1 MTTAP
6 DPPSDAFNL
15 ERFTKAQGPVWDGV
29 LAELRAGRKDSHWMW
44 FVFPQLATLGRSPT
58 AKHFGLSGLAEA
70 RAFLAHPVL
79 GPRLLQAAGILLQ
92 VPPTDAVAI
101 FGNVDAMKLRSCLTL
116 FAAAAPQ
123 QRVFADCLDRY
134 FGGATD
140 EETVRALA

>member
-1 MTTAP
+1 
-6 DPPSDAFNL
+6 
-15 ERFTKAQGPVWDGV
+15 
-29 LAELRAGRKDSHWMW
+29 MW

-123 QRVFADCLDRY
+123 QSVFADCLDLY
-134 FGGATD
+134 FGGAAD
-140 EETVRALA
+140 EETVRLLA